1 MAFNAHRSINRFKLL
16 AKTRLEQKSEDSN
29 AMDLG
34 SGANSPANVP
44 GDNDMDAAV
53 IAAPAQVVTAGA
65 DASATSASNEPL
77 NVAQR
82 RVQPRLLPSFSIS
95 NISDGENEEE
105 ESITLVVPRVGLL
118 E

>member
-16 AKTRLEQKSEDSN
+16 AKTRSEQKSEDSN
-29 AMDLG
+29 AMELG

-44 GDNDMDAAV
+44 GDNDIDAAAV
-53 IAAPAQVVTAGA
+53 AASEAE
-65 DASATSASNEPL
+65 ASATSASNGTL
-77 NVAQR
+77 NVAQH
-82 RVQPRLLPSFSIS
+82 RVQPRLMPSFSIS